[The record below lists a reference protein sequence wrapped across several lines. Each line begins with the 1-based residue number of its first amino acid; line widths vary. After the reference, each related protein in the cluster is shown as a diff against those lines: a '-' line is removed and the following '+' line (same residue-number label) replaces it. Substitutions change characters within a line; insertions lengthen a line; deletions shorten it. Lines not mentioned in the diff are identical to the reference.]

1 MREAWRLIRS
11 GHVSA
16 AKNMAMDEAMMHYVA
31 AGGRPT
37 LRLYGWEPAAV
48 SVGYF
53 QDVAREVDELAC
65 QSLGI
70 DIVRRLTGGRAILH
84 DVEVT
89 YSLVIQED
97 HPLIPPGVTESYRV
111 ISEGLVR
118 GLESL
123 GLGARMTVPSRRVPP
138 QPGNSAAQERAAASP
153 ACFDAP
159 SWYEVTVDGKKI
171 VGSAQVRKYG
181 ALLQHG
187 SIPIELDAEKLFTV
201 LRFRDHETRER
212 AKALFMAKATSIR
225 SALQQPISFMEL
237 SDALLRGIQAALPI
251 TFDEAEL
258 TAEES
263 RNADQL
269 MQTRYATPEWNQRL
283 KAKTQGQLA

>member
-16 AKNMAMDEAMMHYVA
+16 ARNMAIDEAMMHYVA
-31 AGGRPT
+31 AGGTPT

-53 QDVAREVDELAC
+53 QDFDKEVDEAAC
-65 QSLGI
+65 KSLGI

-89 YSLVIQED
+89 YSLVVPED
-97 HPLIPPGVTESYRV
+97 HPLIPVGVTESYRA

-123 GLGARMTVPSRRVPP
+123 GLDARMTVPPRRTRSSTRRSP
-138 QPGNSAAQERAAASP
+138 NRRTIASP

-159 SWYEVTVDGKKI
+159 SWYEVTVDGRKI

-187 SIPIELDAEKLFTV
+187 SIPLELNAEKLFTV
-201 LRFRDHETRER
+201 LRFRDQSVRER
-212 AKALFMAKATSIR
+212 ARELFTANSTSIR
-225 SALQQPISFMEL
+225 AALQQPITFMDL
-237 SDALLRGIQAALPI
+237 SDALLKGVQEVLPI
-251 TFDEAEL
+251 TFAEAEL
-258 TAEES
+258 TEEEARAS
-263 RNADQL
+263 EDLIQD
-269 MQTRYATPEWNQRL
+269 RYATPEWNEKRRA
-283 KAKTQGQLA
+283 KAQGQLA